1 MTGDK
6 ARLRPESFADHYS
19 QPRQFYISQT
29 ISEQG
34 HIVAALV
41 FELSK
46 CAEPGIRAR
55 IVAHLR
61 NIDEDMAALVADRLG
76 LADMPAPAPAARPTR
91 TDLKPSPALSIQS
104 NPPDSF
110 KGRVMGVMLSDGF
123 DGALLAALEKSV
135 AKAGG
140 LIKIIAPRVG
150 GVMCSKNNLH
160 AVHEKIGSAPSV
172 LFDAVAIL
180 PGQDSL
186 ATTPAARAF
195 LTDAFQHCKNI
206 GWSEGASALVA
217 VCGLAG
223 AADEGFCALTDAA
236 SVQTFTGA
244 CKTMR
249 HWVREALFQL

>member
-1 MTGDK
+1 MQTAHRKGRVNYEPNGWGEGPRAHPLEGYVSYSAPVKGDK

-29 ISEQG
+29 VSEQG

-91 TDLKPSPALSIQS
+91 KDLNPSLALSIQS

-110 KGRVMGVMLSDGF
+110 QGRVMGVMLSDGF
-123 DGALLAALEKSV
+123 DGSLLAELEKSV

-140 LIKIIAPRVG
+140 LIRIIAPRVG

-172 LFDAVAIL
+172 LFDAAAIL
-180 PGQDSL
+180 PGKDSL
-186 ATTPAARAF
+186 ATTPAALAF
-195 LTDAFQHCKNI
+195 MT
-206 GWSEGASALVA
+206 E
-217 VCGLAG
+217 
-223 AADEGFCALTDAA
+223 
-236 SVQTFTGA
+236 A
-244 CKTMR
+244 CPSSNDLEQPR
-249 HWVREALFQL
+249 